1 MGRIYSSPCKL
12 VNGEYVVRLSII
24 KIDLSSIRNSDEL
37 HSALSNS
44 LNFPSWYGRNWDAF
58 WDAISALVEM
68 PKELE
73 FCGWNSF
80 SERMPHD
87 AKMLQQCLMQL
98 TAEFPDLAL
107 EVRY

>member
-1 MGRIYSSPCKL
+1 MYSSPCKL
-12 VNGEYVVRLSII
+12 VNGEYVIRSSVI
-24 KIDLSSIRNSDEL
+24 KIDLSSIKKSDEL

-44 LNFPSWYGRNWDAF
+44 LNFPGWYGRNWDAF

-73 FCGWNSF
+73 FYGWNVF
-80 SERMPHD
+80 SERMPHH
-87 AKMLQQCLMQL
+87 AKMLQQCLTQL
-98 TAEFPDLAL
+98 AAEFPELAP